1 MAIIN
6 DIDLGPS
13 NPWPDW
19 QQGQVMG
26 SALIEGTRTI
36 VWPRGATQVRMDVT
50 FLVTAWQ
57 AIGGQAAMTF
67 GAARYLIRQ
76 LEELAANPD
85 LQPVY
90 IQWTASGA
98 AGAFNRADEHDG
110 WYVIEHIQPN
120 YRRFI
125 LGGVVET
132 KLTVVEMAPTTP
144 ASLST
149 WYSGAALSSNYSAT
163 STALIAFPVGS
174 TQQPPTAAS
183 RTGGEGAIP
192 ITTSP
197 VPNPL
202 PFVRP
207 GTIAALYTGGC
218 RVWDTINTGSN
229 PVPVAGGTYVNAN
242 WVEVKGTQHD
252 FAGDCVVTNG
262 LLLLLY
268 QVGQANIPRVYLWD
282 TSLGTATWHL
292 IGDGKY
298 NDNAA
303 NTGTLRE
310 VNLDKLGLQ
319 EVRVR
324 CVASTSAG
332 NYSIF
337 RHKVPAGGYH
347 VYCEAWPLT
356 QGDTS
361 QTNFAWDTSAGIGAY
376 VTGFTDTTSSTTFP
390 SNLATTTVNGY
401 SAAQGSASGSP
412 LFGFFYQNI
421 PTTAQG
427 RLVSTTSFALGDTA
441 GPASGSFK
449 LYGFFAVPSAGV
461 PDPTL
466 VAQRA
471 LLAPLF
477 QQFLFDKTV
486 RWARG

>member
-13 NPWPDW
+13 NPWPLW

-36 VWPRGATQVRMDVT
+36 VWPRGATQIRMDVT

-110 WYVIEHIQPN
+110 WYVIENVQPI

-125 LGGVVET
+125 LGGVVEV
-132 KLTVVEMAPTTP
+132 KLTVAQVAMAAP
-144 ASLST
+144 ASLAT
-149 WYSGAALSSNYSAT
+149 WFSGAALTSNYTAT
-163 STALIAFPVGS
+163 AQSLIPFPVGS
-174 TQQPPTAAS
+174 TVQPPTTGS
-183 RTGGEGAIP
+183 RTGGEGIIP
-192 ITTSP
+192 FSTSP
-197 VPNPL
+197 VPNPV

-207 GTIAALYTGGC
+207 GTVAALYTGGC
-218 RVWDTINTGSN
+218 RVWDTINTGTN
-229 PVPVAGGTYVNAN
+229 PVPVAGGTFVNAN

-268 QVGQANIPRVYLWD
+268 QVGQANVPRVYLWD

-292 IGDGKY
+292 ISDGKY

-303 NTGTLRE
+303 NAGTLRE
-310 VNLDKLGLQ
+310 VNLDKLSLH
-319 EVRVR
+319 EIRVR
-324 CVASTSAG
+324 CVASTSTG
-332 NYSIF
+332 NYSKFI
-337 RHKVPAGGYH
+337 HKLSAGGYH
-347 VYCEAWPLT
+347 VYCESWPLT
-356 QGDTS
+356 ESETS
-361 QTNFAWDTSAGIGAY
+361 QTNLALDSSAGVGAY
-376 VTGFTDTTSSTTFP
+376 ATGFTDTTSSTTFP
-390 SNLATTTVNGY
+390 SNLATTTVSGY

-412 LFGFFYQNI
+412 IFGFLYQNI

-427 RLVSTTSFALGDTA
+427 RLVTTTQFALGDTA
-441 GPASGSFK
+441 GPAAGSFK
-449 LYGFFAVPSAGV
+449 RYGFFAVPYAGAV
-461 PDPTL
+461 VLATAQGV
-466 VAQRA
+466 VA
-471 LLAPLF
+471 PIF
-477 QQFLFDKTV
+477 QQFLFDKSV